1 MGRIAKIILYALLIL
16 ALWFWFSSIFKSCGS
31 DDKNSAAAMTEIEGE
46 FADLTESDVNDEFF
60 ADSDAGAETN
70 TDDFMVEE
78 SSTDTG
84 TEDGVVEEIDYSSI
98 DEDLDDTSVNSS
110 SGSTS
115 KPISSSSSTSST
127 SSNTPTY
134 STSNNSATGR
144 YLVISGSYLVED
156 NAEAMSRK
164 LSKMGYAAEVIKF
177 DLSEFHSVCAGR
189 YNDYDAA
196 LNATAKLKQ
205 QGIDSYVHRR
215 KI

>member
-31 DDKNSAAAMTEIEGE
+31 GDKNSSTAMTEIEGE
-46 FADLTESDVNDEFF
+46 FTDLTESDVNDEFF
-60 ADSDAGAETN
+60 ADSADDVGAETN

-78 SSTDTG
+78 SSTDA
-84 TEDGVVEEIDYSSI
+84 EDGVVEEIDYSSI
-98 DEDLDDTSVNSS
+98 DEDLEDNTVNSS
-110 SGSTS
+110 TSSAS
-115 KPISSSSSTSST
+115 KPVSSSSSTSS
-127 SSNTPTY
+127 NTATY
-134 STSNNSATGR
+134 STSNNSSAGR

-164 LSKMGYAAEVIKF
+164 LSKMGYTAEVIKF